1 MAANASDEQACRI
14 PIKTDPRLDALLK
27 ADPNDPNIE
36 ISSDTG
42 DLGRT
47 GDAELR
53 GNVQIRM
60 GQRLMTADEAKV
72 DAEKRSVTVSGRT
85 EYLDPTVHVTGEG
98 GSFANGNGD
107 FSSASFELVDG
118 SGRGAATSA
127 QLLHESVINLQG
139 VRYTVCCW
147 LARLVANIAQWAS
160 PPDWITVQD
169 PYGLSLALALAIKE
183 SWFLLWVL
191 AALLGEQQ
199 VSRQMVA
206 ARLLGYSRAQVWRLI
221 LWPQLLPRLGWPLA
235 AVLAYGLS
243 VVDMAIILGPG
254 TPPTLAVLVWR
265 WLTDP
270 EPALQARGSAASL
283 VLLALLLLAAVLA
296 RGFWQWRQKHRPYPN
311 GLRQPAPARQGLSLH
326 APLFLTGYAV
336 LAVLL
341 LWSFAEAWFFP
352 ALWPDSV
359 SWQNWRSADWAPFL
373 TTLWLAAAA
382 SLLCLPVALIWLE
395 WGPQRLNAV
404 LYLPLIVPAMPLV
417 AAQYAALLNLRL
429 DGTATG
435 LVWSHLLWVLPYM
448 VLTLVGAYRA
458 FDGRLLVSARA
469 LGCTR
474 LQACLRVKWPLLTR
488 PILATLAVGFAV
500 SVAQYLPTLFAGGG
514 RFATVTT
521 EAVALSAGG
530 NRRVLAVQSLL
541 QVALPMAAFAIAAL
555 IPYWLGRHRKG
566 LR

>member
-1 MAANASDEQACRI
+1 LNRGQWLAFAPVAVVFGPLLPGLFWALAPTMDSAVW
-14 PIKTDPRLDALLK
+14 LDLW
-27 ADPNDPNIE
+27 
-36 ISSDTG
+36 
-42 DLGRT
+42 
-47 GDAELR
+47 GDAQWPQALR
-53 GNVQIRM
+53 ATLVSSFLGSALALGLAMLLASRHYP
-60 GQRLMTADEAKV
+60 GALWLTLQRRLPLLLALPHAAFAV
-72 DAEKRSVTVSGRT
+72 GLFFLLAPSG
-85 EYLDPTVHVTGEG
+85 
-98 GSFANGNGD
+98 
-107 FSSASFELVDG
+107 
-118 SGRGAATSA
+118 
-127 QLLHESVINLQG
+127 
-139 VRYTVCCW
+139 W
-147 LARLVANIAQWAS
+147 LARLIAQVLQWTS
-160 PPDWITVQD
+160 PPDWVTVQD

-199 VSRQMVA
+199 LGRQMVV
-206 ARLLGYSRAQVWRLI
+206 ARTLGYSRSQAWRLI

-243 VVDMAIILGPG
+243 VVDMAIILGPN

-270 EPALQARGSAASL
+270 DVALQARGGAASL
-283 VLLALLLLAAVLA
+283 VLLALLLLAAALA
-296 RGFWQWRQKHRPYPN
+296 RGLWQ
-311 GLRQPAPARQGLSLH
+311 ARQTRRRYPEGRRLASRARPWLNLH
-326 APLFLTGYAV
+326 MPLFMTGYAV

-341 LWSFAEAWFFP
+341 LWSFAGSWFFP
-352 ALWPDSV
+352 ALWPDSL
-359 SWQNWRSADWAPFL
+359 SWQSWLTADWAPFW

-382 SLLCLPVALIWLE
+382 SLLCLPAALVWLE
-395 WGPQRLNAV
+395 WGPQRLNAM

-429 DGTATG
+429 DGTALG

-458 FDGRLLVSARA
+458 FDARLLVSARV

-474 LQACLRVKWPLLTR
+474 LQACLRVKWPLLLR
-488 PILATLAVGFAV
+488 PMLASLAVGFAV

-514 RFATVTT
+514 RFVTVTT

-530 NRRVLAVQSLL
+530 NRRVLAVQALL
-541 QVALPMAAFAIAAL
+541 QIGLPLAAFAIAAW
-555 IPYWLGRHRKG
+555 IPHWLARHRKG